1 MSDLFVKVC
10 GITNAED
17 ARVAVEAG
25 ADAIGLIFVPGT
37 PRYVEVAAARAIAAQ
52 VPEPVRTVGVFVNE
66 AAETVNRLAR
76 EVPLDVVQLHG
87 AEGPGFLELVEVP
100 CFKAV
105 RVRGE
110 IDVGALR
117 AYKASAYVLDT
128 YVEGAHGGT
137 GRTFDWDLALPVV
150 AAGLPV
156 LLSGGLTPDTVAE
169 AVGRI
174 RPYGVDVSSG
184 VEASP
189 GRKDHEKVRAF
200 IARAKGA
207 LSD

>member
-1 MSDLFVKVC
+1 MSGLFVKIC
-10 GITNAED
+10 GTTNVED
-17 ARVAVEAG
+17 ARAAVEAG
-25 ADAIGLIFVPGT
+25 VDAVGLIFVPGT
-37 PRYVEVAAARAIAAQ
+37 PRCVEVATAREIAANI
-52 VPEPVRTVGVFVNE
+52 PEPVRTVGVFVNE
-66 AAETVNRLAR
+66 AAETINRLAR

-87 AEGPGFLELVEVP
+87 AEAPEFRRLVEVP
-100 CFKAV
+100 FFKAV

-110 IDVGALR
+110 IDVEQLR
-117 AYKASAYVLDT
+117 SYKASAYLLDT

-137 GRTFDWDLALPVV
+137 GKTFDWELALPVV

-156 LLSGGLTPDTVAE
+156 LLSGGLTPDNVAE

-174 RPYGVDVSSG
+174 LPYGVDVSSG

-189 GRKDHEKVRAF
+189 GRKNHEKVRAF